1 MDNGQLYKC
10 ITALVS
16 HHSLVG
22 GDSPVISLK
31 MTTNIYKTQF
41 ESQQYIRQYYSN
53 VDQEE
58 QFFLTQLHELFS
70 SFQSSSSPL
79 SRPRVVL
86 EIGSGPLV
94 SGLVSASSWADL
106 LIFSDLLD
114 NNLRHI
120 KDSLKQLSEA
130 EDTNDDNHELE
141 SFRCISN
148 LEKINMSN
156 YKKE

>member
-1 MDNGQLYKC
+1 MIFFFCFDTTGNCDEVQNYLSPLRTILKTIIMDNGQLYKC

-94 SGLVSASSWADL
+94 SGLVSASSWVKL
-106 LIFSDLLD
+106 
-114 NNLRHI
+114 
-120 KDSLKQLSEA
+120 
-130 EDTNDDNHELE
+130 
-141 SFRCISN
+141 
-148 LEKINMSN
+148 
-156 YKKE
+156 